1 MSHHDHEHA
10 HHADD
15 DTHTHTHTHTHEKTP
30 LSLKEQLETLLS
42 HWVGHNDAH
51 KGTYLTWAKRAQE
64 GGYPEAAELIAE
76 IAEMTDAVTE
86 KLKETMEKVN
96 MAP

>member
-51 KGTYLTWAKRAQE
+51 K
-64 GGYPEAAELIAE
+64 
-76 IAEMTDAVTE
+76 
-86 KLKETMEKVN
+86 
-96 MAP
+96 